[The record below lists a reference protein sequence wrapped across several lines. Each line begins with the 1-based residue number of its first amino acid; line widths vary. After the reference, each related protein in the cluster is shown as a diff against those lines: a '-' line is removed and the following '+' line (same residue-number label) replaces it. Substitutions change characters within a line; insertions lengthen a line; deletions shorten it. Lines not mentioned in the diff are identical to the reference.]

1 MRIRYLLLNAY
12 ARGGTVRTTL
22 SMANLLAERGHDVE
36 VASLVQHRLEPRY
49 PVSPAVR
56 LVSLTGTR
64 PRLSRPGTADNA
76 VRWAGELAL
85 RGTRSRLA
93 HPRDRRCAD
102 LTLAHDHQLRHY
114 VQAQDDCVVV
124 ATRLTLDLALAGLR
138 TDRQVAVAQEHNH
151 LSQHRDVRQEYAAH
165 YPALDAV
172 TVLTEGDAIAYRSLL
187 DDACPVV
194 VVPNAMP
201 HGTVLRRSPLTAP
214 VAVAAGSLVH
224 RKGFDLLI
232 DAWRTVAVTH
242 PGWRLRIY
250 GEGELRHDLAERI
263 ERAGLSAVV
272 SLEGFQPDLA
282 RCLDEASLFVLPS
295 RAEGLPMVVI
305 EAMAAGLPVVAADC
319 PTGPAELL
327 EHGRHG
333 VLVRPRDSAALADGI
348 LRVVSD
354 AVEQRRLA
362 DAAASRAR
370 SFDLTATAARWEG
383 VLEALADDRGLS
395 VGRPQ
400 ARHHV

>member
-1 MRIRYLLLNAY
+1 MSVTLTHTRRTAGRGAGTREVSGRIRYLLLNAY

-36 VASLVQHRLEPRY
+36 VASLVQHRPEPRY
-49 PVSPAVR
+49 PVSPSVR

-64 PRLSRPGTADNA
+64 PRRSRPGTVDNA
-76 VRWAGELAL
+76 VRWAGEVAL

-151 LSQHRDVRQEYAAH
+151 LSRHPDVRQDYAAH

-232 DAWRTVAVTH
+232 DAWRTVAATH
-242 PGWRLRIY
+242 PEWRRSAGWPTPRRRVP
-250 GEGELRHDLAERI
+250 E
-263 ERAGLSAVV
+263 
-272 SLEGFQPDLA
+272 
-282 RCLDEASLFVLPS
+282 PS
-295 RAEGLPMVVI
+295 TSP
-305 EAMAAGLPVVAADC
+305 P
-319 PTGPAELL
+319 
-327 EHGRHG
+327 
-333 VLVRPRDSAALADGI
+333 RPRGGRACSRPSPTTAACRWG
-348 LRVVSD
+348 VS
-354 AVEQRRLA
+354 RPGTTT
-362 DAAASRAR
+362 DAAAPPTGGWA
-370 SFDLTATAARWEG
+370 
-383 VLEALADDRGLS
+383 
-395 VGRPQ
+395 GRPRVGVPVRRGRRP
-400 ARHHV
+400 APSRRRSPSRWRRRRRAGWPGRR

>member
-36 VASLVQHRLEPRY
+36 VASLVQHRPEPRY
-49 PVSPAVR
+49 PISPSVR

-64 PRLSRPGTADNA
+64 PRRSRPGTVDNA
-76 VRWAGELAL
+76 VRWAGEVAL

-151 LSQHRDVRQEYAAH
+151 LSRHPDVRQDYAAH

-214 VAVAAGSLVH
+214 VAVAQGLWCTARASTCSSTRGAPSRPPTPSGGAAPAGRRRGVARPSLRPH
-224 RKGFDLLI
+224 RHGRAVGGRARGPRRRPRPVRGASPGQAPRLMRPPRPPEGGRGGRRS
-232 DAWRTVAVTH
+232 AVPVRPGRRPAPSRRRSPSRWR
-242 PGWRLRIY
+242 RR
-250 GEGELRHDLAERI
+250 R
-263 ERAGLSAVV
+263 RAGW
-272 SLEGFQPDLA
+272 P
-282 RCLDEASLFVLPS
+282 
-295 RAEGLPMVVI
+295 
-305 EAMAAGLPVVAADC
+305 
-319 PTGPAELL
+319 
-327 EHGRHG
+327 GR
-333 VLVRPRDSAALADGI
+333 R
-348 LRVVSD
+348 
-354 AVEQRRLA
+354 
-362 DAAASRAR
+362 
-370 SFDLTATAARWEG
+370 
-383 VLEALADDRGLS
+383 
-395 VGRPQ
+395 
-400 ARHHV
+400 

>member
-1 MRIRYLLLNAY
+1 MSVTLTHTRRTAGRGAGTREVSGRIRYLLLNAY

-36 VASLVQHRLEPRY
+36 VASLVQHRPEPRY
-49 PVSPAVR
+49 PVSPSVR

-64 PRLSRPGTADNA
+64 PRRSRPGTVDNA
-76 VRWAGELAL
+76 VRWAGEVAL

-151 LSQHRDVRQEYAAH
+151 LSRHPDVRQDYAAH

-232 DAWRTVAVTH
+232 DAWRTVAATH
-242 PGWRLRIY
+242 P
-250 GEGELRHDLAERI
+250 D
-263 ERAGLSAVV
+263 
-272 SLEGFQPDLA
+272 
-282 RCLDEASLFVLPS
+282 
-295 RAEGLPMVVI
+295 
-305 EAMAAGLPVVAADC
+305 AA
-319 PTGPAELL
+319 
-327 EHGRHG
+327 
-333 VLVRPRDSAALADGI
+333 
-348 LRVVSD
+348 
-354 AVEQRRLA
+354 EQRRLA

-395 VGRPQ
+395 VGRQP